1 MCVFLTELFLLV
13 NGCVTMSICLEL
25 SQVLLVVRRWAV
37 GPIQNTTVDSAVVKL
52 SSLFIICKI
61 KLLLK
66 CFLFDLKV
74 QLREEHVVS
83 ISLGQHKKEIACII
97 SHFFSRTKFNI
108 WENYFNK

>member
-1 MCVFLTELFLLV
+1 MV
-13 NGCVTMSICLEL
+13 NVGINWFESYSSI
-25 SQVLLVVRRWAV
+25 RRWV
-37 GPIQNTTVDSAVVKL
+37 GPHPKQLTVVKL

-97 SHFFSRTKFNI
+97 SHFFSEHNSICGKIIDTKLFNS
-108 WENYFNK
+108 